1 MYSLSVL
8 TGALM
13 KTGYKFQRLY
23 GQLMEI
29 LKTQHWESGDRFLS
43 ETQICLKFDVSRQT
57 VRKALAMLVDDGYL
71 QQVQGSGTYITEKT
85 LAMQHR
91 KTNTIG
97 ILVTYLS
104 DYIFPVIIKELEKQF
119 TAEGFSVQLASSG
132 NSSKLEGELLQK
144 MLDNQ
149 VDGIILEPTRSAF
162 PNPNVNTYR
171 ALLDKKFPLVT
182 IHSSYRDIDIPTVA
196 LNDKKAGAMA
206 CNHLLDLGHTEIG
219 AILKADDLQG
229 HKRYEGILEAH
240 ENRKLIFN
248 DKNVYW
254 YTTEDISNFSNMED
268 ALIQRLSHC
277 SAVICYNDQIAIEY
291 ERILLEQDISIPEE
305 QSIVSIDNSK
315 LAPLAPVPLTSIESP
330 IQMIG
335 IEAGKKLLDQIHG
348 QQVAKSTLFEP
359 KLVKRMSSTVF
370 VPDKHQSSEAF

>member
-1 MYSLSVL
+1 MS
-8 TGALM
+8 
-13 KTGYKFQRLY
+13 KGYKFQRLY
-23 GQLMEI
+23 NQLLE
-29 LKTQHWESGDRFLS
+29 LLETQHWESGDRFLS
-43 ETQICLKFDVSRQT
+43 ETQLCLKYDMSRQT
-57 VRKALAMLVDDGYL
+57 IRKALSLLVDEGYL
-71 QQVQGSGTYITEKT
+71 RKVHGSGTFVTDKMV
-85 LAMQHR
+85 AMQNR

-171 ALLDKKFPLVT
+171 SLLDKKFPLVT

-196 LNDKKAGAMA
+196 LNDKKAGVMA

-229 HKRYEGILEAH
+229 HKRYEGILEAN
-240 ENRKLIFN
+240 ENRNIYFN

-254 YTTEDISNFSNMED
+254 YTTEDISNFSNMDD

-291 ERILLEQDISIPEE
+291 EQILLARGISIPEQ

-315 LAPLAPVPLTSIESP
+315 LAPLAPVPLTSVESP

-370 VPDKHQSSEAF
+370 VPDKRQSSEAF